1 VSAIFISHSSREDT
15 EARAVR
21 ERLCQ
26 VLTDKPYL
34 HTILLD
40 ETGIRAGNLWRP
52 KLYRWLAECGG
63 AVLMLTE
70 QALASDWVKKEA
82 AILLWRQALGSRV
95 VVVPLLIGVTKD
107 QVEKAFPAIEV
118 FESHYQQITDGD
130 EAGPVLK
137 KVAAA
142 FGRASDLEDRLGSW
156 ARRLISAVSYLDDI
170 SRAELARALD
180 GAADAW
186 SDTPDGV
193 PLIVHALL
201 HSPSMWD
208 VQTAVQPVLPSF
220 QNPRSFVEL
229 VSPVAIPAET
239 AAGILT
245 ACARP
250 PGDRVLVLT
259 GTSSTTAIRYIRR
272 ASCVNTFYR
281 ATDPP
286 GPADEAG
293 VDRLFDDILEAIAQN
308 LGDIGTDQAG
318 RLAFVKLAMS
328 AEDRRGRVIQ
338 VLRSRSRAG
347 QEDDGLTLKV
357 LQPLVARLRLE
368 LPHLVILV
376 LAWPP
381 GQDAPA
387 LGIEGAHVI
396 TPAVEDAREEELQN
410 SYLRQLEMAAR
421 S

>member
-1 VSAIFISHSSREDT
+1 VSAIFISHSSRDDDA
-15 EARAVR
+15 ARALR
-21 ERLCQ
+21 ERLSQ
-26 VLTDKPYL
+26 VLAHEPYQ

-70 QALASDWVKKEA
+70 QALASEWVKKEA

-107 QVEKAFPAIEV
+107 QVEAAFPAIEI
-118 FESHYQQITDGD
+118 FERQYRQITDGAD
-130 EAGPVLK
+130 PGPVLEE
-137 KVAAA
+137 VAAA
-142 FGRASDLEDRLGSW
+142 FGRVADPEDRLGSW
-156 ARRLISAVSYLDDI
+156 ARRLTSAVSYLDDI
-170 SRAELARALD
+170 SRADLARALD
-180 GAADAW
+180 GMEDAW
-186 SDTPDGV
+186 PDTPDGV

-229 VSPVAIPAET
+229 VSPVAIPAEA

-245 ACARP
+245 ACART

-259 GTSSTTAIRYIRR
+259 CTSPLTAMRYIRR
-272 ASCVNTFYR
+272 ASCVDPFYR

-286 GPADEAG
+286 GAADEGGA
-293 VDRLFDDILEAIAQN
+293 DKLFGDILETIAAN
-308 LGDIGTDQAG
+308 LGDAGTDPAG
-318 RLAFVKLAMS
+318 RLAFARLAMS

-338 VLRSRSRAG
+338 VLRSRSG
-347 QEDDGLTLKV
+347 PEDDGLTLRV
-357 LQPLVARLRLE
+357 LRPLVARLRRE

-381 GQDAPA
+381 GQADPA
-387 LGIEGAHVI
+387 LGIPGAHVI
-396 TPAVEDAREEELQN
+396 APAVEDAGEEELQN

>member
-1 VSAIFISHSSREDT
+1 VSAIFISHSSRDDDA
-15 EARAVR
+15 ARALR
-21 ERLCQ
+21 ERLSQ
-26 VLTDKPYL
+26 VLARKPYK

-70 QALASDWVKKEA
+70 QALASDWIKKEA

-107 QVEKAFPAIEV
+107 QVETAFPAIEV
-118 FESHYQQITDGD
+118 FERQYQEITDGAD
-130 EAGPVLK
+130 AGPVLK

-142 FGRASDLEDRLGSW
+142 FGQAADAEDRLGFW
-156 ARRLISAVSYLDDI
+156 ARALTSAVSYLDDI
-170 SRAELARALD
+170 SRAELARALE
-180 GAADAW
+180 GLKGAW

-201 HSPSMWD
+201 HAPSMWD

-220 QNPRSFVEL
+220 QNPRKLVEL
-229 VSPVAIPAET
+229 VSPVAIPAEA
-239 AAGILT
+239 AAGIMT
-245 ACARP
+245 ACGRP
-250 PGDRVLVLT
+250 LGDRVLVLT
-259 GTSSTTAIRYIRR
+259 CTSPLTAIRYIRR
-272 ASCVNTFYR
+272 ASCVDTFYR

-286 GPADEAG
+286 GTADEGGA
-293 VDRLFDDILEAIAQN
+293 DTLFDDILETIARN
-308 LGDIGTDQAG
+308 LGAGGTDQAG

-328 AEDRRGRVIQ
+328 KEDERGRIIQ
-338 VLRSRSRAG
+338 VLRSRSG
-347 QEDDGLTLKV
+347 PEDDGLTRRV
-357 LQPLVARLRLE
+357 LLPLVARLRRE

-381 GQDAPA
+381 GQDDPA
-387 LGIEGAHVI
+387 LEIPGAHVI
-396 TPAVEDAREEELQN
+396 TPAVENAREEELQN

-421 S
+421 P

>member
-1 VSAIFISHSSREDT
+1 VSAIFISHSSRDDEA
-15 EARAVR
+15 ARALR
-21 ERLCQ
+21 ERLSQ
-26 VLTDKPYL
+26 VLTGEPYL

-40 ETGIRAGNLWRP
+40 EAGIRAGNLWRP

-107 QVEKAFPAIEV
+107 QVEAAFPAIEL
-118 FESHYQQITDGD
+118 FERQYQQITDVD
-130 EAGPVLK
+130 EAGPVLEE
-137 KVAAA
+137 VAAA
-142 FGRASDLEDRLGSW
+142 FGQTADPEDRLGSW
-156 ARRLISAVSYLDDI
+156 ARRLTSAVSYLDDI
-170 SRAELARALD
+170 SRAEIAGALD
-180 GAADAW
+180 GLAEAW

-201 HSPSMWD
+201 HAPSMWT

-229 VSPVAIPAET
+229 VSPVAIPAEA

-245 ACARP
+245 ACGRP

-259 GTSSTTAIRYIRR
+259 CTSPLTAIRYIRR

-286 GPADEAG
+286 GTADEGGA
-293 VDRLFDDILEAIAQN
+293 DKLFDDILETIAQN
-308 LGDIGTDQAG
+308 LGATGTDRAG

-328 AEDRRGRVIQ
+328 AEDRRGRIIQ
-338 VLRSRSRAG
+338 VLRSRSG
-347 QEDDGLTLKV
+347 PEDDGLTRRV
-357 LQPLVARLRLE
+357 LRPLVARLRRE

-381 GQDAPA
+381 GQADPA
-387 LGIEGAHVI
+387 LGIPGAHVI
-396 TPAVEDAREEELQN
+396 APAVEDARDEELQN